1 MEHGEDGLVD
11 RFPGNVWNKIP
22 LDDIRSDL
30 LEMALDIPQLLSR
43 ELAVHFT
50 DTEGILSLISS
61 VYRLLKA
68 HDLISNAA
76 FIVMKIAHEFRDKT
90 TAINQKCK
98 PTSLTSFAGAG
109 RIYRRY

>member
-22 LDDIRSDL
+22 LDL

-98 PTSLTSFAGAG
+98 PTSFAGAG
-109 RIYRRY
+109 SIYRRY